1 MTIENHIEQDEDL
14 KSEIIHL
21 EDLRHDYD
29 EKIVTKDN
37 NSSIVISAFHEW
49 YATSLTLF
57 NRYYTDDDSNFRVF
71 KSVSLDANGYTLKN
85 EYYSIKPSYS
95 ILLDS
100 LKRNKSVKVTNT
112 IKAKNN
118 YGNKV
123 FIVHGHDVAVKLTV
137 ARTLEKLGLEA
148 VILHEQP
155 NGGKTII
162 EKLENN
168 ANEIGFA
175 VILLTADDEGKALG
189 ETNLNKR
196 ARQNVVFEMGL
207 FMGILGRD
215 RVMLLLEDG
224 VEKPGDLDGIVY
236 TSIDKNDGWKYALC
250 DELKRVGYQVSK
262 DKL

>member
-1 MTIENHIEQDEDL
+1 MTIEKLIEQGEDL
-14 KSEIIHL
+14 NNEIIHL
-21 EDLRHDYD
+21 ENLRRDYA
-29 EKIVTKDN
+29 EKIADGAN
-37 NSSIVISAFHEW
+37 NSSKTISAFHEW
-49 YATSLTLF
+49 YSASLTFL
-57 NRYYTDDDSNFRVF
+57 NRYYTVENLDFRVF
-71 KSVSLDANGYTLKN
+71 KNARTDVNGYSLSS
-85 EYYSIKPSYS
+85 EYYSIRPSYD

-100 LKRNKSVKVTNT
+100 IKRNRANT
-112 IKAKNN
+112 IIPKKN

-123 FIVHGHDVAVKLTV
+123 FIVHGHDDAVKQTV

-148 VILHEQP
+148 VILHEQS
-155 NGGKTII
+155 NSGKTII

-168 ANEIGFA
+168 TNEIGFA

-207 FMGILGRD
+207 FMGILGRE

-224 VEKPGDLDGIVY
+224 VEKPGDLDGVVY

-250 DELKRVGYQVSK
+250 DELKSVGYQVSK